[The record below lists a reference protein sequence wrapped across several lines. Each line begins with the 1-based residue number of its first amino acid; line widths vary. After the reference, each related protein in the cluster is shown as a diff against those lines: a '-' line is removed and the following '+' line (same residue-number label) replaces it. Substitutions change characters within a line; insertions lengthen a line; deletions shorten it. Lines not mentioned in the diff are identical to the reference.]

1 MTDWIVTL
9 LVGAACIILGIMNMC
24 GNVSTLHSYHR
35 RRVKEEDVVPF
46 GKKIGL
52 GTLLCGAAIAG
63 YSVLSMLT
71 LLVESPVLIPL
82 ATAVLIVGLA
92 VGAAFVLYALFK
104 YNKGIF

>member
-35 RRVKEEDVVPF
+35 RRVKEEDILPF

-52 GTLLCGAAIAG
+52 GTVLCGASIAT
-63 YSVLSMLT
+63 YSILSMFTLRAENPTLT
-71 LLVESPVLIPL
+71 ILATVVLI
-82 ATAVLIVGLA
+82 AGLA
-92 VGAAFVLYALFK
+92 VGAAFIFYALFK